1 MKKGRR
7 QSLVSQYL
15 ENVSRKAL
23 EEYQDVVRNYV
34 RGRHGIYVLYRRDR
48 LYYVG
53 LASNL
58 RNRLKAHLKDRHGAS
73 WDRFSVYLTIQD
85 GHIRELES
93 LASRILKPVGNRVGG
108 KFARAENLRTRLARE
123 IRELERGRLRGSH
136 GDSATR
142 SKPRNAVRKAGKVAG
157 APVLAKYANR
167 PARLRR
173 RYKGKLLTA
182 RVRPDGSIRFAGEV
196 FNSPSLA
203 GRAAVG
209 GKRAVNGWHFWSYER
224 APGDWVRLDEL
235 RK

>member
-1 MKKGRR
+1 MRKGKR

-15 ENVSRKAL
+15 ENVSRTAL

-48 LYYVG
+48 HYYVG

-93 LASRILKPVGNRVGG
+93 LALRILKPVGNRVGG
-108 KFARAENLRTRLARE
+108 KFARAENLRPRLARE
-123 IRELERGRLRGSH
+123 IRELERERLKEIMGTARRTKPPIAALKSGKT
-136 GDSATR
+136 DSA
-142 SKPRNAVRKAGKVAG
+142 PI
-157 APVLAKYANR
+157 LAEYSGR
-167 PARLRR
+167 PTRLRR
-173 RYKGKLLTA
+173 RYKGKFLFA

-224 APGDWVRLDEL
+224 APGDWVTLNEL

>member
-1 MKKGRR
+1 VKKGKR

-23 EEYQDVVRNYV
+23 EEYQDVVRNFV

-93 LASRILKPVGNRVGG
+93 LALRILKPVGNRVGG

-123 IRELERGRLRGSH
+123 IRELERGRLMEIMG
-136 GDSATR
+136 TQPR
-142 SKPRNAVRKAGKVAG
+142 SKPRKAVRKPGKIAG

-173 RYKGKLLTA
+173 RYKGKFLIA

-203 GRAAVG
+203 AHAAIGRT
-209 GKRAVNGWHFWSYER
+209 RAVNGWLFWTYER
-224 APGDWVRLDEL
+224 APGDWVQLNEL

>member
-1 MKKGRR
+1 M
-7 QSLVSQYL
+7 
-15 ENVSRKAL
+15 
-23 EEYQDVVRNYV
+23 
-34 RGRHGIYVLYRRDR
+34 LYRRDR

-93 LASRILKPVGNRVGG
+93 LALRILKPVGNRVGG
-108 KFARAENLRTRLARE
+108 KFARAENLRSRLARE
-123 IRELERGRLRGSH
+123 IRELERERLKEIMG
-136 GDSATR
+136 TQPR
-142 SKPRNAVRKAGKVAG
+142 SKLRNALRKADKVAG

-167 PARLRR
+167 PARLRG
-173 RYKGKLLTA
+173 RYKDKLLTA

-209 GKRAVNGWHFWSYER
+209 VKRAVNGWHFWTYER
-224 APGDWVRLDEL
+224 APGDWVKLNEL

>member
-93 LASRILKPVGNRVGG
+93 LALRILKPVGNRVGG

-123 IRELERGRLRGSH
+123 IRELERGRLREIMGIP
-136 GDSATR
+136 AR
-142 SKPRNAVRKAGKVAG
+142 FKPLNAVRKAGKVAG
-157 APVLAKYANR
+157 APVLAKYANT

-203 GRAAVG
+203 GRAAIG
-209 GKRAVNGWHFWSYER
+209 GKRAVNGWVFWSYER

>member
-1 MKKGRR
+1 MKSSRR

-93 LASRILKPVGNRVGG
+93 LALRILKPVGNRVGG

-123 IRELERGRLRGSH
+123 IRELERGRLREIMG
-136 GDSATR
+136 TQPR
-142 SKPRNAVRKAGKVAG
+142 SKPLKAVRKADKVAG

-203 GRAAVG
+203 ARAAAG
-209 GKRAVNGWHFWSYER
+209 RQSAMSGWHFWSYER
-224 APGDWVRLDEL
+224 APGDWVLLDEL